1 MQTLIVIGIITCI
14 AIGEL
19 LAEIVMANKQP
30 FKN

>member
-1 MQTLIVIGIITCI
+1 MQTLIVIGIITLI

-19 LAEIVMANKQP
+19 LAEIVMSNKQP